1 MTLVRQTLKYV
12 LLMSY
17 YPLIMKSKRCE
28 NMQINRLFEMVY
40 LLLNKESV
48 TAGEMAK
55 HFEVSPRTIYRDVEL
70 LSSACIPIYMTKG
83 KGGGISLLPDF
94 VLNKTVLTENEK
106 ADILSALHAMDS
118 VSLEKTD
125 TAVKKLSSLFG
136 NDDSDWVEVDFSGW
150 SNAELEALTFSTLK
164 NAILQK
170 VVVKFLYHGGESNI
184 EREVEPL
191 KLCFKGQGWY
201 LYGYCRVRNDYRFF
215 KLRRIKKLTVLTEQ
229 FKRQKP
235 QKIFN
240 GGEVFQDDF
249 VTITL
254 KCSKEMAYRVY
265 DEFPNCE
272 LLPDGSFKATLTMPR
287 GQWVYHYLATF
298 GEHCEILEPID
309 IRLQIKEKLQKT
321 LSQYL

>member
-1 MTLVRQTLKYV
+1 
-12 LLMSY
+12 
-17 YPLIMKSKRCE
+17 
-28 NMQINRLFEMVY
+28 MQINRLFEMVY
-40 LLLNKESV
+40 LLLNKDSV

-70 LSSACIPIYMTKG
+70 LSSAGIPIYMTKG

-94 VLNKTVLTENEK
+94 VLNKAVLTESEK

-118 VSLEKTD
+118 LSLEKTD
-125 TAVKKLSSLFG
+125 TAVKKLSLLFG
-136 NDDSDWVEVDFSGW
+136 NADSDWIEVDFSGW
-150 SNAELEALTFSTLK
+150 ANADEEASTFSTLK

-170 VVVKFLYHGGESNI
+170 AVVKFLYYSGKGSM

-215 KLRRIKKLTVLTEQ
+215 KLRRIKNLSVLTEQ
-229 FKRQKP
+229 FKRQERS
-235 QKIFN
+235 KIFD
-240 GGEVFQDDF
+240 GKKVFQDDF

-254 KCSKEMAYRVY
+254 KFSKEMAYRVY
-265 DEFPNCE
+265 DEFSNCE

-287 GQWVYHYLATF
+287 GEWVYYYLATF

-309 IRLQIKEKLQKT
+309 IRLQIKEKLQKN